1 MGQKTHPIG
10 FRLGIIRDWDA
21 HWFDDKNF
29 AEKLQEDIM
38 IQNYLR
44 ARLKRSGVSRI
55 IIDRK
60 TRQIEIKVHTS
71 RPGMVI
77 GKGGKDIDELQAE
90 LKHLTKKEVK
100 IEVVE
105 IKRPELD
112 AYLVAEAIAAQI
124 ENRVSYR
131 RAMKAA
137 VTAAMR
143 MGAQGIKVMC
153 SGRLAGAEIARSEW
167 YLEGRVPLH
176 TIRADINCCEF
187 LLFVE
192 FFHGLNCVFN
202 FLPCNISA
210 CEVANNPSWDERQG
224 ANDELI

>member
-21 HWFDDKNF
+21 HWYDDKNF
-29 AEKLQEDIM
+29 AEKLQEDLM

-44 ARLKRSGVSRI
+44 SRLKRSGVSRI

-60 TRQIEIKVHTS
+60 TKQIELKVHTS

-77 GKGGKDIDELQAE
+77 GKSGKDIESLQEE
-90 LKHLTKKEVK
+90 LKRLTGKEVR

-112 AYLVAEAIAAQI
+112 AYLVAEAIATQI

-176 TIRADINCCEF
+176 TIRADIDFAIAEALTIYGKIGVKVWIF
-187 LLFVE
+187 K
-192 FFHGLNCVFN
+192 G
-202 FLPCNISA
+202 
-210 CEVANNPSWDERQG
+210 EVLGRKPQLR
-224 ANDELI
+224 

>member
-1 MGQKTHPIG
+1 LGQKTHPIG
-10 FRLGIIRDWDA
+10 FRLGIIRDWDER
-21 HWFDDKNF
+21 WYDDKNF
-29 AEKLQEDIM
+29 AEKLQEDLM
-38 IQNYLR
+38 IRNYLR
-44 ARLKRSGVSRI
+44 SRLKRSGVSRI

-60 TRQIEIKVHTS
+60 TRQVEIKIHTS

-77 GKGGKDIDELQAE
+77 GKGGKDIELLQEE
-90 LKHLTKKEVK
+90 LKRLTNKEVK

-112 AYLVAEAIAAQI
+112 AYLVAESIAAQI

-137 VTAAMR
+137 VIAAMR

-176 TIRADINCCEF
+176 TIRADIDFAIAEALTIYGKIGVKVWIF
-187 LLFVE
+187 K
-192 FFHGLNCVFN
+192 G
-202 FLPCNISA
+202 
-210 CEVANNPSWDERQG
+210 EVIGRKPQLR
-224 ANDELI
+224 

>member
-44 ARLKRSGVSRI
+44 TRLKRSGVSRI

-77 GKGGKDIDELQAE
+77 GKGGKDIDELQEE

-112 AYLVAEAIAAQI
+112 AYLVAEAIATQI

-176 TIRADINCCEF
+176 TIRADIDFAIAEALTIYGKIGVKVWIF
-187 LLFVE
+187 K
-192 FFHGLNCVFN
+192 G
-202 FLPCNISA
+202 
-210 CEVANNPSWDERQG
+210 EVLGKRVQ
-224 ANDELI
+224 LR

>member
-1 MGQKTHPIG
+1 LGQKTHPIG

-176 TIRADINCCEF
+176 TIRADIDFAIAEALTIYGKIGVKVWIF
-187 LLFVE
+187 K
-192 FFHGLNCVFN
+192 G
-202 FLPCNISA
+202 
-210 CEVANNPSWDERQG
+210 EVLGKRVQ
-224 ANDELI
+224 LR

>member
-10 FRLGIIRDWDA
+10 FRLGIIRDWDER
-21 HWFDDKNF
+21 WYDDKNF
-29 AEKLQEDIM
+29 AEKLQEDLM
-38 IQNYLR
+38 IRNYLR
-44 ARLKRSGVSRI
+44 SRLKRSGVSRI

-60 TRQIEIKVHTS
+60 TRQVEIKIHTS

-77 GKGGKDIDELQAE
+77 GKGGKDIELLQEE
-90 LKHLTKKEVK
+90 LKRLTNKEVK

-112 AYLVAEAIAAQI
+112 AYLVAESIAAQI

-137 VTAAMR
+137 VIAAMR

-176 TIRADINCCEF
+176 TIRADIDFAIAEALTIYGKIGVKVWIF
-187 LLFVE
+187 K
-192 FFHGLNCVFN
+192 G
-202 FLPCNISA
+202 
-210 CEVANNPSWDERQG
+210 EVIGRKPQLR
-224 ANDELI
+224 

>member
-1 MGQKTHPIG
+1 LGQKTHPIG

-44 ARLKRSGVSRI
+44 TRLKRSGVSRI

-90 LKHLTKKEVK
+90 LKQLTKKEVK

-112 AYLVAEAIAAQI
+112 AYLVAEAIATQI

-176 TIRADINCCEF
+176 TIRADIDFAIAEALTIYGKIGVKVWIF
-187 LLFVE
+187 K
-192 FFHGLNCVFN
+192 G
-202 FLPCNISA
+202 
-210 CEVANNPSWDERQG
+210 EVLGKRVQ
-224 ANDELI
+224 LR

>member
-1 MGQKTHPIG
+1 LGQKTHPIG

-38 IQNYLR
+38 IQNYLKT
-44 ARLKRSGVSRI
+44 RLKRSGVSRI

-112 AYLVAEAIAAQI
+112 AYLVAEAIATQI

-176 TIRADINCCEF
+176 TIRADIDFAIAEALTIYGKIGVKVWIF
-187 LLFVE
+187 K
-192 FFHGLNCVFN
+192 G
-202 FLPCNISA
+202 
-210 CEVANNPSWDERQG
+210 EVLGKRVQ
-224 ANDELI
+224 LR

>member
-21 HWFDDKNF
+21 HWYDDKNF
-29 AEKLQEDIM
+29 AEKLQEDLM

-44 ARLKRSGVSRI
+44 SRLKRSGVSRI

-60 TRQIEIKVHTS
+60 TKQIEIRIHTS

-77 GKGGKDIDELQAE
+77 GKGGKDIELLQEE
-90 LKHLTKKEVK
+90 LKRLTGKEVK
-100 IEVVE
+100 IEVIE

-176 TIRADINCCEF
+176 TIRADIDFAIAEALTIYGKIGVKVWIF
-187 LLFVE
+187 K
-192 FFHGLNCVFN
+192 G
-202 FLPCNISA
+202 
-210 CEVANNPSWDERQG
+210 EVLGRKPQLR
-224 ANDELI
+224 

>member
-1 MGQKTHPIG
+1 LGQKTHPIG

-44 ARLKRSGVSRI
+44 TRLKRSGVSRI

-112 AYLVAEAIAAQI
+112 AYLVAEAIATQI

-167 YLEGRVPLH
+167 YLEGKSSTAYDKGGH
-176 TIRADINCCEF
+176 
-187 LLFVE
+187 
-192 FFHGLNCVFN
+192 
-202 FLPCNISA
+202 
-210 CEVANNPSWDERQG
+210 
-224 ANDELI
+224 

>member
-1 MGQKTHPIG
+1 LGQKTHPIG

-44 ARLKRSGVSRI
+44 TRLKRSGVSRI

-112 AYLVAEAIAAQI
+112 AYLVAEAIATQI

-176 TIRADINCCEF
+176 TMRADIDFAIAEALTIYGKIGVKVWIF
-187 LLFVE
+187 K
-192 FFHGLNCVFN
+192 G
-202 FLPCNISA
+202 
-210 CEVANNPSWDERQG
+210 EVLGKRVQ
-224 ANDELI
+224 LR

>member
-1 MGQKTHPIG
+1 LGQKTHPIG

-21 HWFDDKNF
+21 RWYDDKNF
-29 AEKLQEDIM
+29 AEKLQEDLM
-38 IQNYLR
+38 IRNYLR
-44 ARLKRSGVSRI
+44 SRLKRSGVSRI

-60 TRQIEIKVHTS
+60 TRQVEIKIHTS

-77 GKGGKDIDELQAE
+77 GKGGKDIELLQEE
-90 LKHLTKKEVK
+90 LKRLTNKEVK

-112 AYLVAEAIAAQI
+112 AYLVAESIAAQI

-137 VTAAMR
+137 VIAAMR

-176 TIRADINCCEF
+176 TIRADIDFAIAEALTIYGKIGVKVWIF
-187 LLFVE
+187 K
-192 FFHGLNCVFN
+192 G
-202 FLPCNISA
+202 
-210 CEVANNPSWDERQG
+210 EVIGRKPQLR
-224 ANDELI
+224 

>member
-21 HWFDDKNF
+21 HWYDDKNF
-29 AEKLQEDIM
+29 AEKLQEDLM

-44 ARLKRSGVSRI
+44 SRLKRSGVSRI

-60 TRQIEIKVHTS
+60 TKQIELKVHTS

-77 GKGGKDIDELQAE
+77 GKGGKDIESLQEE
-90 LKHLTKKEVK
+90 LKRLTGKEVR

-112 AYLVAEAIAAQI
+112 AYLVAEAIATQI

-176 TIRADINCCEF
+176 TIRADIDFAIAEALTIYGKIGVKVWIF
-187 LLFVE
+187 K
-192 FFHGLNCVFN
+192 G
-202 FLPCNISA
+202 
-210 CEVANNPSWDERQG
+210 EVLGRKPQLR
-224 ANDELI
+224 

>member
-1 MGQKTHPIG
+1 LGQKTHPIG

-44 ARLKRSGVSRI
+44 TRLKRSGVSRI

-176 TIRADINCCEF
+176 TIRADIDFAIAEALTIYGKIGVKVWIF
-187 LLFVE
+187 K
-192 FFHGLNCVFN
+192 G
-202 FLPCNISA
+202 
-210 CEVANNPSWDERQG
+210 EVLGKRVQ
-224 ANDELI
+224 LR